1 MNTVAIIGEGILADT
16 VCKHLSGLTLVRRKD
31 FSEDIPAVDLVLVL
45 YEGGNSTSS
54 YYYEAEQMLR
64 PRGIPWLCAYVS
76 LGEGIIGPL
85 IVPGTTG
92 CFQCAEERLSMAGR
106 NRKEVKDLLIK
117 LVDDDYV
124 PRYTDEI
131 SPAGASY
138 MAHIISAETDKVLRG
153 ERANTEEHLYL
164 VNLNNLSSTIHYVL
178 PIGTCSV
185 CGRLPDD
192 SAELAEISLQKCL
205 KLSNSYRCL
214 SMSDL
219 KKVLLRDYWD
229 SRTGIFN
236 DKKWNLASIFA
247 SVAINLPLSFYNE
260 ITGAH
265 SHSYVDSELAGM
277 LEGLERYC
285 GVTPRGKRTIVQGS
299 YSHLKATALDPSMVG
314 LHAKEQYEQPD
325 FPFIPYDPDS
335 PMEWVWGYSFLEARP
350 ILVPNLLAYYS
361 LGDDGGFVYENS
373 NGSAVGGSLEEAILY
388 GIFEVVERDSF
399 LMTWYAKLQV
409 PRLDYSSSGDSELIL
424 MIRRLRA
431 VTGYEVSLYNTTM
444 ENGIPSIWALAKGG
458 AEHSVN
464 LICAAGAHLDPIRA
478 AKSAIHELA
487 GMIPMAERRLR
498 DRSIEAEAMLDD
510 SFLVQHMEDHSLL
523 YSLPQ
528 AEERLHFLMDEQNPV
543 RTFAEEF
550 HSMPW
555 QEDLTEDLK
564 QILRVFHSFQMDVIV
579 VDQSSSETLRNGLRC
594 VKVLIPGMLPMTFG
608 HHLTRLTGLNRV
620 LDVPMKLGYADHRL
634 TREELNPYPH
644 PFP

>member
-1 MNTVAIIGEGILADT
+1 MNTVAIIGEGMLADA
-16 VCKHLSGLTLVRRKD
+16 VCKRLSRLLLVRRKD
-31 FSEDIPAVDLVLVL
+31 FSKDIPAADMVLVL
-45 YEGGNSTSS
+45 KDEDNSS
-54 YYYEAEQMLR
+54 YYYEAEQMLG

-85 IVPGTTG
+85 IVPGTSG
-92 CFQCAEERLSMAGR
+92 CFQCAEARLTLAGS
-106 NRKEVKDLLIK
+106 NRKEVEDLLIK
-117 LVDDDYV
+117 LVSVDYV
-124 PRYTDEI
+124 PHNTAEI

-153 ERANTEEHLYL
+153 YRANTEEHLYL
-164 VNLNNLSSTIHYVL
+164 INLSNLSSTIHYVMPL
-178 PIGTCSV
+178 GTCSV
-185 CGRLPDD
+185 CGQLPDD

-205 KLSNSYRCL
+205 KQSNSYRCR

-236 DKKWNLASIFA
+236 DKKWGLDSVFA
-247 SVAINLPLSFYNE
+247 SAGINLPLGFHDE
-260 ITGAH
+260 ITGGR
-265 SHSYVDSELAGM
+265 SHSYVDSELAGI

-285 GVTPRGKRTIVQGS
+285 GVTPRGKRTIVRDS
-299 YSHLKATALDPSMVG
+299 YSHLKATALNPSTVG
-314 LHAKEQYEQPD
+314 LHAEEQYEQPD
-325 FPFIPYDPDS
+325 FPFIPYNPDS
-335 PMEWVWGYSFLEARP
+335 SMEWVWGYSFLHASP

-361 LGDDGGFVYENS
+361 MGEGEGFVYENS
-373 NGSAVGGSLEEAILY
+373 NGCALGGSLEEAILY

-399 LMTWYAKLQV
+399 LLTWYARLQV

-424 MIRRLRA
+424 MIQRLRA

-458 AEHSVN
+458 SEHSVN
-464 LICAAGAHLDPIRA
+464 LICSAGAHLDPIRA

-487 GMIPMAERRLR
+487 GMIPTAERRLEER
-498 DRSIEAEAMLDD
+498 RLEAEAMIDD
-510 SFLVQHMEDHSLL
+510 SFIVQHMEDHSLL

-528 AEERLHFLMDEQNPV
+528 AEERLHFLMDERNPV

-550 HSMPW
+550 HSLPW

-564 QILRVFHSFQMDVIV
+564 QILRVFRSLHMDVIV
-579 VDQSSSETLRNGLRC
+579 VDQSSSETLRIGLRC

-620 LDVPMKLGYADHRL
+620 LDVPMKLGYANHRL
-634 TREELNPYPH
+634 TQQELNPYPH

>member
-1 MNTVAIIGEGILADT
+1 MNTVAIIGEGLLADT
-16 VCKHLSGLTLVRRKD
+16 VYKRLSGLVIVRRKD
-31 FSEDIPAVDLVLVL
+31 FSEDIPTVDLVLVL
-45 YEGGNSTSS
+45 QEEDNSS
-54 YYYEAEQMLR
+54 YYFEAEQMLR
-64 PRGIPWLCAYVS
+64 PRGIPWLRAYVS

-92 CFQCAEERLSMAGR
+92 CFQCAETRLSLAGS
-106 NRKEVKDLLIK
+106 NTKEVEDMLMK
-117 LVDDDYV
+117 LVSDDYV
-124 PRYTDEI
+124 PSYTAAI

-138 MAHIISAETDKVLRG
+138 MAYIISAETDKVLRG
-153 ERANTEEHLYL
+153 DRANTEEHLYL
-164 VNLNNLSSTIHYVL
+164 IKLSNLSSTIHHVL

-185 CGRLPDD
+185 CGELRDD
-192 SAELAEISLQKCL
+192 SAEIAEISLQKCL
-205 KLSNSYRCL
+205 KLSNSYRSR
-214 SMSDL
+214 SMNDL
-219 KKVLLRDYWD
+219 KKVLFRDYWD

-236 DKKWNLASIFA
+236 DKKWGLSSAFA
-247 SVAINLPLSFYNE
+247 SAAINLPLGFYDE
-260 ITGAH
+260 ITGGH
-265 SHSYVDSELAGM
+265 SHSYADSELAGI

-299 YSHLKATALDPSMVG
+299 YSQLKATALDPSTVG
-314 LHAKEQYEQPD
+314 FHAEEQFEQPD
-325 FPFIPYDPDS
+325 FPFTPYDPDS

-361 LGDDGGFVYENS
+361 TGDVGGFVYEIS
-373 NGSAVGGSLEEAILY
+373 NGCAVGGSLEEAILY

-399 LMTWYAKLQV
+399 LLTWYARLQV
-409 PRLDYSSSGDSELIL
+409 PRLDISSSGDSELIL
-424 MIRRLRA
+424 MIQRLRA

-444 ENGIPSIWALAKGG
+444 ENGIPSIWALAKGW

-487 GMIPMAERRLR
+487 GMIPTVERRSKERRL
-498 DRSIEAEAMLDD
+498 EAEAMLDD
-510 SFLVQHMEDHSLL
+510 SFLVQEMEDHSLL

-528 AEERLHFLMDEQNPV
+528 AEERLNFLLDERNPV

-550 HSMPW
+550 HSLPW

-564 QILRVFHSFQMDVIV
+564 QILRVFHSLQMDVIV

-608 HHLTRLTGLNRV
+608 HHLTRLIGLNRV
-620 LDVPMKLGYADHRL
+620 LDVPMKLGYANHRL
-634 TREELNPYPH
+634 APQELNPYPH

>member
-1 MNTVAIIGEGILADT
+1 MNTVAIIGEGMLADA
-16 VCKHLSGLTLVRRKD
+16 VCKRLSGLLLVRRKD
-31 FSEDIPAVDLVLVL
+31 FSEDIPTVDLVLVL
-45 YEGGNSTSS
+45 QEEDNSS
-54 YYYEAEQMLR
+54 YYFEAEQMLR

-76 LGEGIIGPL
+76 LGEGIVGPL

-92 CFQCAEERLSMAGR
+92 CFQCAEARLSLAGS
-106 NRKEVKDLLIK
+106 NRKEVEDLFMK
-117 LVDDDYV
+117 LVSDDYV
-124 PRYTDEI
+124 SHYTAEI

-153 ERANTEEHLYL
+153 DRANTKEHLYV
-164 VNLNNLSSTIHYVL
+164 VNLSNLSSTIHYVL

-185 CGRLPDD
+185 CGELPGDF
-192 SAELAEISLQKCL
+192 AELAEISLQKCL
-205 KLSNSYRCL
+205 KRSNSYRCR

-236 DKKWNLASIFA
+236 EKKWSLASAFA
-247 SVAINLPLSFYNE
+247 SAAINLPLGFYDE
-260 ITGAH
+260 ITGGR

-285 GVTPRGKRTIVQGS
+285 GVTPRGKQTIVRGS
-299 YSHLKATALDPSMVG
+299 YSHLKATALDPSTVG
-314 LHAKEQYEQPD
+314 LHAEEQFEQPD

-350 ILVPNLLAYYS
+350 ILVPKLLAYYS
-361 LGDDGGFVYENS
+361 LGDGGGFVYENS
-373 NGSAVGGSLEEAILY
+373 NGCAVGGSLEEAILY

-399 LMTWYAKLQV
+399 LLTWYARLQV

-424 MIRRLRA
+424 MIQRLRA

-444 ENGIPSIWALAKGG
+444 ENGIPSIWALAKGR
-458 AEHSVN
+458 AEHNVN
-464 LICAAGAHLDPIRA
+464 LICSAGAHLDPIRA
-478 AKSAIHELA
+478 AKSAVHELA
-487 GMIPMAERRLR
+487 GMIVTAERRWKERRL
-498 DRSIEAEAMLDD
+498 EAEAMLDD

-528 AEERLHFLMDEQNPV
+528 AEERLHFLLDERNPV

-550 HSMPW
+550 HSLPW

-564 QILRVFHSFQMDVIV
+564 QILQVFRNLQMDVIV

-594 VKVLIPGMLPMTFG
+594 VKVLIPGMLSMTFG
-608 HHLTRLTGLNRV
+608 HHLTRLIGLNRV
-620 LDVPMKLGYADHRL
+620 LDVPMKLGYATHRL
-634 TREELNPYPH
+634 NPQELNPYPH